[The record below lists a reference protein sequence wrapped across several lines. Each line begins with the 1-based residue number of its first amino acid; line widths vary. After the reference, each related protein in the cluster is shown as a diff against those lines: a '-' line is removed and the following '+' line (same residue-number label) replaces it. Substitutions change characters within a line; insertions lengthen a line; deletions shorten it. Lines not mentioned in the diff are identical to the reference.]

1 MPTVRSPC
9 SCSYSRVSHPSY
21 LFQEQCSFFRP
32 TTVAFDSVINN
43 RLSTNTVL
51 IVVCYLSWYVYFFL
65 GRERYILAFITI
77 GCVLF
82 VFKWLSY
89 KLENYMGG
97 GGVLASLAPF
107 YLPGSK
113 TACAFLLLVTD
124 YKPSETYHLVVR
136 SEDR

>member
-9 SCSYSRVSHPSY
+9 SCSYNRVSHPSY

-43 RLSTNTVL
+43 RLSMSTVL

-65 GRERYILAFITI
+65 GRERYTLAFVTI

-89 KLENYMGG
+89 KLENYMGVG
-97 GGVLASLAPF
+97 GSCLSGSLLFARVQN
-107 YLPGSK
+107 SM
-113 TACAFLLLVTD
+113 CFLTSCHRL
-124 YKPSETYHLVVR
+124 
-136 SEDR
+136 